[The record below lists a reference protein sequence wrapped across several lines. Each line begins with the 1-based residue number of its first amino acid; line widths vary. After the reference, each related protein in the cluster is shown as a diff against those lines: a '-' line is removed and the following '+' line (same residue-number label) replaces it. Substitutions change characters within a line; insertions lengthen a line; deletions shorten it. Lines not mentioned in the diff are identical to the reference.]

1 MNNQTE
7 QKTDRKQKKRH
18 PQKGEHGYFAWEK
31 KKRIAIV
38 ALMYG
43 IVLLIYFT
51 GIARYHTRKNAF
63 TLIAIL
69 GILPA
74 AKWTV
79 SMIMACIQKPFSEEA
94 YQVTERIAKGL
105 TRGYELCVTAEEGR
119 LALDAVVVTGS
130 QVVAYTR
137 ANRGLFEF
145 MQKHIA
151 KILSSNGL
159 YGMNVRI
166 FLDLNRYTERISA
179 LAQDP
184 DRYRTNLK
192 NAADAVHEGESRDEA
207 VMRVIRNIS
216 I

>member
-1 MNNQTE
+1 M
-7 QKTDRKQKKRH
+7 
-18 PQKGEHGYFAWEK
+18 
-31 KKRIAIV
+31 
-38 ALMYG
+38 
-43 IVLLIYFT
+43 
-51 GIARYHTRKNAF
+51 F

-79 SMIMACIQKPFSEEA
+79 SMIMALLQKPFSREA
-94 YQVTERIAKGL
+94 YEATETIAGNL
-105 TRGYELCVTAEEGR
+105 VRGYELCVTAEEGR
-119 LALDAVVVTGS
+119 LALDAVVVCGS
-130 QVVAYTR
+130 FVAAYTS

-159 YGMNVRI
+159 YGMNVHI
-166 FLDLNRYTERISA
+166 FLNLDQYRDRIRA

-184 DRYRTNLK
+184 DKYRANLK
-192 NAADAVHEGESRDEA
+192 HAADAVHEGETRDEA

-216 I
+216 V